1 MRLDN
6 RINERVNPKKEALI
20 IAIIYLVIGSMV
32 TAFYDIKFFIVISTV
47 VIYFMIYDRVK
58 RIKNIINFVAESL
71 EELSATTQGLVDT
84 QEKLEMEQMLTENII
99 NNSSLVIFT
108 WDLDYKI
115 LSFNPYSERVTGY
128 KEEEVIG
135 KSWIDLF
142 LYDDEKPKVDGL
154 VRYLKTG
161 KPLKNTVGD
170 VWKTKHGRDLEL
182 IWTDSPVLDEN
193 NNLVKIIS
201 IGSDITD
208 QKNLVKR
215 LNKIAYYDGLT
226 GLPNRILLEKE
237 ATRILD
243 EAIMA
248 DITFPRYAQTTEI
261 MGGRPVIV
269 PLKEFSFDLNG
280 ILEKISPRTKV
291 IWICNPNNPT
301 GTMITER
308 EFVEFLDKVPSNI
321 LVISDEAYREYVT
334 KDDYPFNS
342 IDLTKK
348 YENLLIMRTFSKA
361 YGLAGIRVAYTI
373 GNKEILQY
381 INRVR
386 GPFNVNSLAQ
396 VAAIAAIEDEE
407 FLKKSYEINLQG
419 KNFLYEEFD
428 KLKLHYVPSE
438 TNHILVNV
446 GRDGQEVFIE
456 MQKRGVIIR
465 PVMGNYIRV
474 SIGTMDENKMFIEN
488 LIEVLKE

>member
-1 MRLDN
+1 MSIRY
-6 RINERVNPKKEALI
+6 REE
-20 IAIIYLVIGSMV
+20 
-32 TAFYDIKFFIVISTV
+32 
-47 VIYFMIYDRVK
+47 
-58 RIKNIINFVAESL
+58 IKNIQPYKPGKPIEDVKREYNI
-71 EELSATTQGLVDT
+71 
-84 QEKLEMEQMLTENII
+84 EKVVKLASNENPLGCSPKVKEAII
-99 NNSSLVIFT
+99 NAVDKLAIYPDGNHTELKNILAKKHKVKADNILPSSG
-108 WDLDYKI
+108 LDEMIDMIAKT
-115 LSFNPYSERVTGY
+115 F
-128 KEEEVIG
+128 IG
-135 KSWIDLF
+135 K
-142 LYDDEKPKVDGL
+142 
-154 VRYLKTG
+154 
-161 KPLKNTVGD
+161 N
-170 VWKTKHGRDLEL
+170 
-182 IWTDSPVLDEN
+182 
-193 NNLVKIIS
+193 
-201 IGSDITD
+201 
-208 QKNLVKR
+208 
-215 LNKIAYYDGLT
+215 
-226 GLPNRILLEKE
+226 
-237 ATRILD
+237 D

-456 MQKRGVIIR
+456 MQKEG
-465 PVMGNYIRV
+465 
-474 SIGTMDENKMFIEN
+474 
-488 LIEVLKE
+488 L